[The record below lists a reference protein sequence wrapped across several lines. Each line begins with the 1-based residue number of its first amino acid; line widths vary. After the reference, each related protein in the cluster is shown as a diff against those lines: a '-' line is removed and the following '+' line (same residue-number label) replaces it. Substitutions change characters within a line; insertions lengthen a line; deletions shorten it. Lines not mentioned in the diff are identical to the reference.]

1 LPSNVSGP
9 EYRSGVGSFT
19 FAKERLMGDDIRE
32 LRNRQD
38 RLEERVG
45 ELESTAKAEAIAR
58 AGMDEDLEE
67 LKIKRGMLQ
76 KVLDTQS
83 EHNTQ
88 LQELTSKVNNVELV
102 LGYVYGTGEELKGR
116 MSGVE
121 TRLTGVETRLTGV
134 ETTLA
139 DVKGGVDEVL
149 ARLGTSPGNE
159 H

>member
-1 LPSNVSGP
+1 
-9 EYRSGVGSFT
+9 
-19 FAKERLMGDDIRE
+19 MGDDIRE

-45 ELESTAKAEAIAR
+45 ELESTAEAEAIAR

-67 LKIKRGMLQ
+67 LKIKRNMLQ

-102 LGYVYGTGEELKGR
+102 LGYVYGTGQELKGR
-116 MSGVE
+116 MTGVE
-121 TRLTGVETRLTGV
+121 TKLTGVETRLTGV

-139 DVKGGVDEVL
+139 GVKGGVDQIL
-149 ARLGTSPGNE
+149 ARLGTPPGTEN
-159 H
+159 